1 MADRKYLDHAVQFL
15 NEWDA
20 LYWNKD
26 GTFKRDEPTGD
37 DCARVMYQR
46 WLILPMKRL
55 SKCLELR
62 LGRESYFTSK
72 TKSQQLQ
79 AFLSSEL
86 IDDECANFGVP
97 LSDFIAT
104 AFEDDLTGDADKL
117 AADIRKAVEAGIK
130 KGLGIHRSNK

>member
-1 MADRKYLDHAVQFL
+1 MDDLKYLDYAVQFL

-26 GTFKRDEPTGD
+26 GTPKRDEPTED
-37 DCARVMYQR
+37 DCARVMYER

-55 SKCLELR
+55 SKCLEIR

-72 TKSQQLQ
+72 FKSQQLQ

-86 IDDECANFGVP
+86 IDDECASFGLP

-104 AFEDDLTGDADKL
+104 AFEDDLDEDADKL
-117 AADIRKAVEAGIK
+117 AADIRKSVEAGIK
-130 KGLGIHRSNK
+130 KGLRIHRSDK